1 MVSTPTVHDEPALN
15 VVEAAAPE
23 KVAAIIE
30 ESTTVAAIESTPES
44 SPAAD
49 DAVERIDIDVPR
61 EKEPAEEIVVE
72 ETLVDDAVVVED
84 TSDTTSDDTKE
95 ILDRYGFGAGMRMYA
110 RSLALAELE
119 EKERAAKVAAVEA
132 AKVAELEAAKDME
145 AAKAALKTS
154 VQKKVAPKPT
164 EESKPFVVIPSVQSV
179 IDFETVRSE
188 LSKVVQSIASL
199 GSMDFKTKNAAKEND
214 INDDD
219 VEDDVIE
226 DGASRSTTAPQN
238 QGCCAGAEEALEEIF
253 REAEAWAE
261 ATYQKISSS
270 ETKAKQAPTT
280 HWWSSLI
287 PQRKSRKE
295 VTESLQLDADSEKT
309 SLTDVIKKWWT
320 TLLCDPVILDEK
332 NETVQPIT
340 SSSPAAK

>member
-1 MVSTPTVHDEPALN
+1 MVSTLTVHDEPALN
-15 VVEAAAPE
+15 VVETATPE
-23 KVAAIIE
+23 KVAAITE
-30 ESTTVAAIESTPES
+30 ESTTVAAVESTPETP
-44 SPAAD
+44 PASD
-49 DAVERIDIDVPR
+49 DVVERIDVDVPR
-61 EKEPAEEIVVE
+61 EEEPAEEVVVE
-72 ETLVDDAVVVED
+72 EKVEDDAVAVEENIGM
-84 TSDTTSDDTKE
+84 SSDDAKD

-119 EKERAAKVAAVEA
+119 EKERAAKAAAVEA
-132 AKVAELEAAKDME
+132 IKVDME

-154 VQKKVAPKPT
+154 VQKEVAPTPT
-164 EESKPFVVIPSVQSV
+164 KETKPFMVIPSVQSV

-199 GSMDFKTKNAAKEND
+199 GSMDFQNKNAAKEND
-214 INDDD
+214 VNDDD

-226 DGASRSTTAPQN
+226 EAASRSTTGPQN
-238 QGCCAGAEEALEEIF
+238 QGCCAGAEEALEELF

-270 ETKAKQAPTT
+270 ETKAKQTPTT
-280 HWWSSLI
+280 RWWSSFI
-287 PQRKSRKE
+287 PQRKSSKE
-295 VTESLQLDADSEKT
+295 ITEPIQLDADSEKT

-340 SSSPAAK
+340 SLSPAAK